1 MKALRAEYGEQWV
14 NGAGKVYARRL
25 FGNRKVS
32 APTYATLCARMAP
45 MRQKKQRAAE
55 TSDTDW
61 ETTYIAHDLA
71 GNRRTLDWI
80 FHLPLNADVVVR
92 DFRVGGRHPI
102 AALAVFV
109 DGLVDKNIIN
119 SHILEPLMVLTELD
133 DEQGDV
139 EWIEW
144 VQRAL
149 LPGNQVMEVSV
160 WKDATRNILSG
171 STVVFFEGVNAALSV
186 ETKGW
191 EHRTVTNSQTEAV
204 VRGPHD
210 AFTENFRANTGLVR
224 ARLRS
229 NRLITEMMQVG
240 TLAATDVA
248 LMYIQGVVNPKLIKE
263 AKRRITAVQVD
274 YLADSG
280 IMEQFI
286 EDDPAGVI
294 PKFLSTE
301 RPDRVAQALTEGQFA
316 IFVGHSPYAL
326 VAPVLFWSLLQTA
339 EDAYLRWPFGSFIR
353 LIRVLALAIGLLLPA
368 LYIAVANY
376 HPEMI
381 PTDLMLAIAA
391 SRERV
396 PFPVVFEVLIMEF
409 SLELIR
415 EAGIRIPS
423 VIGPTIGIV
432 GALILG
438 QAAVAAGIIS
448 PLLIIVVAVTA
459 LGSFT
464 MPNYNLSFTI
474 RVLRF
479 GFIIAASLFGF
490 YGVTLGL
497 MLLFM
502 HAVSVRSF
510 GVPILSPI
518 APRRKSTNDV
528 IGRGQVFTMED
539 RPASY
544 MPLDAQR
551 QAPVTRPWSGVA
563 RKLGGSG
570 GSGESG
576 KSSGSGRSGEKR
588 GWRRRRRRSKG
599 NA

>member
-1 MKALRAEYGEQWV
+1 MNWRDLVRLVTVDDSIMDKQFVLTPPPQERQRQSSIT
-14 NGAGKVYARRL
+14 GAD
-25 FGNRKVS
+25 
-32 APTYATLCARMAP
+32 ATN
-45 MRQKKQRAAE
+45 E
-55 TSDTDW
+55 TAI
-61 ETTYIAHDLA
+61 IAYDLA
-71 GNRRTLDWI
+71 GNRKTLDSL

-92 DFRVGGRHPI
+92 DFRVGGRRPV

-119 SHILEPLMVLTELD
+119 MHILEPLMVLTEF
-133 DEQGDV
+133 ENGQGDT
-139 EWIEW
+139 EWIDW
-144 VQRAL
+144 VQHAL
-149 LPGNQVMEVSV
+149 LPGNQVMEVST
-160 WKDATRNILSG
+160 WKDAVENILSG
-171 STVVFFEGVNAALSV
+171 STVVFFEGVNTALSV

-191 EHRTVTNSQTEAV
+191 EHRSVSASQTEAV

-210 AFTENFRANTGLVR
+210 AFTENFRSNTGLIR
-224 ARLRS
+224 SRLRCS
-229 NRLITEMMQVG
+229 NLITEMTQVG
-240 TLAATDVA
+240 ALASTDVA
-248 LMYIQGVVNPKLIKE
+248 VMYIQGVVNPKLIKE
-263 AKRRITAVQVD
+263 VKRRIAAVNVD

-286 EDDPAGVI
+286 EDDPSGVI

-316 IFVGHSPYAL
+316 VFVGHSPYAL

-353 LIRVLALAIGLLLPA
+353 LIRVTALAIGLLLPA
-368 LYIAVANY
+368 LYIAVTNY

-381 PTDLMLAIAA
+381 PTDLMLAVAA

-464 MPNYNLSFTI
+464 MPNYNLSFTV

-479 GFIIAASLFGF
+479 GFIIASSLLGF

-497 MLLFM
+497 MLLIM
-502 HAVSVRSF
+502 HAASVRSF

-518 APRRKSTNDV
+518 APRRKSSRDV
-528 IGRGQVFTMED
+528 VLRGQVFTMED
-539 RPASY
+539 RPSAY
-544 MPLDAQR
+544 MPLDARR
-551 QAPVTRPWSGVA
+551 QAPITRPWSAAAPAA
-563 RKLGGSG
+563 R
-570 GSGESG
+570 
-576 KSSGSGRSGEKR
+576 EKR
-588 GWRRRRRRSKG
+588 GRRRRRSG
-599 NA
+599 RNA

>member
-1 MKALRAEYGEQWV
+1 MDWRDLV
-14 NGAGKVYARRL
+14 RL
-25 FGNRKVS
+25 VTVDDSIMDKQFVLTPS
-32 APTYATLCARMAP
+32 
-45 MRQKKQRAAE
+45 QQEKQRQSSITGADAANE
-55 TSDTDW
+55 AAI
-61 ETTYIAHDLA
+61 IAYDLA
-71 GNRRTLDWI
+71 GNRKTLDRI

-92 DFRVGGRHPI
+92 DFRVGGRRPV

-109 DGLVDKNIIN
+109 DGLADKNIIN
-119 SHILEPLMVLTELD
+119 THILEPLMVLTEF
-133 DEQGDV
+133 ENGQGDT
-139 EWIEW
+139 EWTDW
-144 VQRAL
+144 VQHAL
-149 LPGNQVMEVSV
+149 LPGNQVMEVST
-160 WKDATRNILSG
+160 WKDAAENILSG
-171 STVVFFEGVNAALSV
+171 STVVFFEGVNTALSV

-191 EHRTVTNSQTEAV
+191 EHRSVSNSQTEAV

-210 AFTENFRANTGLVR
+210 AFTENFRSNTGLIR
-224 ARLRS
+224 ARLRCS
-229 NRLITEMMQVG
+229 NLITEMTQVG
-240 TLAATDVA
+240 ALAATDVA
-248 LMYIQGVVNPKLIKE
+248 VMYIQGVVNPKLIKE
-263 AKRRITAVQVD
+263 VKRRIAAVKVD

-286 EDDPAGVI
+286 EDDPSGVI

-316 IFVGHSPYAL
+316 VFVGHSPYAL

-353 LIRVLALAIGLLLPA
+353 LIRVTALAIGLLLPA
-368 LYIAVANY
+368 LYIAVTNY

-381 PTDLMLAIAA
+381 PTDLMLAVAA

-464 MPNYNLSFTI
+464 MPNYNLSFTV

-479 GFIIAASLFGF
+479 GFIIASSLLGF

-497 MLLFM
+497 MLLIM
-502 HAVSVRSF
+502 HAASVRSF

-518 APRRKSTNDV
+518 APRRKSSRDV
-528 IGRGQVFTMED
+528 VLRGQVFTMED
-539 RPASY
+539 RPSAY
-544 MPLDAQR
+544 MPLDVRR
-551 QAPVTRPWSGVA
+551 QAPITRPWSAAAPAA
-563 RKLGGSG
+563 R
-570 GSGESG
+570 
-576 KSSGSGRSGEKR
+576 EKR
-588 GWRRRRRRSKG
+588 GRRHRRSGKMRKRS
-599 NA
+599 ND